1 MTVNRILVVEDDKSV
16 SDGLIT
22 NLQIVGYET
31 VHFGDGRE
39 AADFLAQDH
48 SFDLALLDIMLPG
61 VDGFGL
67 FGMMERYEIPVIFIT
82 AKTDS
87 ESEIKGLR
95 GGAEDYI
102 VKPFDTT
109 TLLVRIEKVLT
120 RTGKLGKVYRIADIV
135 LDTENHAVTKSGAA
149 IDLTPLE
156 FEVFALL
163 LRNKN
168 RTVPRERILN
178 EIWGADYFGDP
189 HTVEVRI
196 ANIRKKL
203 DLALELK
210 TISKTGYRLEG
221 RSK

>member
-1 MTVNRILVVEDDKSV
+1 MERNRILLVEDDKGV
-16 SDGLIT
+16 SDGLTT

-31 VHFGDGRE
+31 VLFDDGKE
-39 AADFLAQDH
+39 AAGYLMQDH

-61 VDGFGL
+61 IDGFGL
-67 FGMMERYEIPVIFIT
+67 CELMEQYEIPVIFLT
-82 AKTDS
+82 AKTDA

-109 TLLVRIEKVLT
+109 ALLVRIEKVLT
-120 RTGKLGKVYRIADIV
+120 RTGKLGKIYRVADVV
-135 LDTENHAVTKSGAA
+135 LDMENHTVTKSGIAV
-149 IDLTPLE
+149 DLTPLE

-168 RTVPRERILN
+168 RTVLRERILN
-178 EIWGADYFGDP
+178 EVWGADYFGDP

-203 DLALELK
+203 DLAHELK
-210 TISKTGYRLEG
+210 TISKTGYRLEE
-221 RSK
+221 RVK